1 MKYISGP
8 YTQGQLL
15 KEIHEIEIALTER
28 FMQGGAITDVG
39 EQRSWRDRVIDA
51 SFGRNKVLF
60 DDQGNPS
67 VMVALPLQTEAD
79 LLPGG
84 RDMPHPAFIVNGNTK
99 PEVLISKYQNIV
111 VGSGADA
118 RAVSL
123 KYRDPG
129 ADIDFDTALAA
140 CAQKGEGWHL
150 LTNPEWAAVAL
161 LCKKQGFMPR
171 GNNMNGKDHSVSSE
185 KGIPSYYYDDS
196 GTKRIGRTLTG
207 SGPLPWSHDGTP
219 FGIYDLNGN
228 VYEWVGGFRLDD
240 GEIQI
245 LENNDAADSSKDQ
258 SASSAEWKA
267 ILQDG
272 TLAEPGTADTLKI
285 DAETAAPSG
294 IRINTE
300 VINTTTDAT
309 TSINKSFASIE
320 AASGVVVPD
329 MLKLLGLFPLD
340 TNHDGDI
347 VYARNNG
354 ERLPRRGGS
363 WSYRENAGVF
373 CLVLSLRSSSGDDY
387 GFRSAFAI

>member
-15 KEIHEIEIALTER
+15 KEIHETEIALAER
-28 FMQGGAITDVG
+28 FKRGAAITDEG

-51 SFGRNKVLF
+51 SYGRNKVLF

-84 RDMPHPAFIVNGNTK
+84 RDMPHLAFIVNGSTK

-111 VGSGADA
+111 VGSGVDA

-129 ADIDFDTALAA
+129 GHIDFDTALTA

-171 GNNMNGKDHSVSSE
+171 GNNQYGKDHSVSSE
-185 KGIPSYYYDDS
+185 KGIPSHYYNVS
-196 GTKRIGRTLTG
+196 GTKYIGKMLTG

-219 FGIYDLNGN
+219 FGIYNLNGN
-228 VYEWVGGFRLDD
+228 GWEWVGGLRLAD

-245 LENNDAADSSKDQ
+245 LENNNAADSSKDQ

-272 TLAEPGTADTLKI
+272 TLMEPGTADTLKI
-285 DAETAAPSG
+285 DAETAEPSG

-300 VINTTTDAT
+300 VINATTDV
-309 TSINKSFASIE
+309 TSADKSFASIE

-329 MLKLLGLFPLD
+329 ILKLLGLFPLD
-340 TNHDGDI
+340 TNHGDDYMSVI
-347 VYARNNG
+347 NNG
-354 ERLPRRGGS
+354 ERLPQRGGS
-363 WSYRENAGVF
+363 WGSGKNAGVF
-373 CLVLSLRSSSGDDY
+373 CLNLRNLRSTSFRDN